1 MDIVE
6 IILKWAVP
14 VICGGVLGGCITYIK
29 MRKRKD
35 RAIEIGVQCLLRA
48 EIIAN
53 YKEYQHKHYC
63 PIYAK
68 ESLKRMY
75 KAYHDLGGNDVATSL
90 YERIMALPT
99 ESGDVLEDTET

>member
-1 MDIVE
+1 MKILDE
-6 IILKWAVP
+6 IISWGIP
-14 VICGGVLGGCITYIK
+14 VICGGVLGCCMTYIK

-35 RAIEIGVQCLLRA
+35 RALEIGVQCLLRA
-48 EIIAN
+48 EIIEN

-75 KAYHDLGGNDVATSL
+75 SAYHDLGGNDVATSL
-90 YERIMALPT
+90 YEKIVDMP
-99 ESGDVLEDTET
+99 EIPPEEGE